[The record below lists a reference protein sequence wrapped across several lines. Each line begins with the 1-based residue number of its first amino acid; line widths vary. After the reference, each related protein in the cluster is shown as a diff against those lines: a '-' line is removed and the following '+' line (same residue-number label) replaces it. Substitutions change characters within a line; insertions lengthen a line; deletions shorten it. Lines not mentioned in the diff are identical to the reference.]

1 MQVVNTTGITVGTAP
16 LGFPADHVKSGV
28 GDWQKTTGGEGIWPM
43 MRSLHV
49 VEDKDSSHE
58 QRVALLN

>member
-28 GDWQKTTGGEGIWPM
+28 GDWQKTAGGEGIGQM

-49 VEDKDSSHE
+49 VEDKGYSHE
-58 QRVALLN
+58 QVVALLN